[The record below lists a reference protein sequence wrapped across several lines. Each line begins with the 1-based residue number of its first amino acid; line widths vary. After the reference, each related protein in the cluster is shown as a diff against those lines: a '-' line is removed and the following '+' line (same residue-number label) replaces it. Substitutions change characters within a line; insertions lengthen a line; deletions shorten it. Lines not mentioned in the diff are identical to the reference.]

1 MKKDKSLLRRV
12 IFLVIAISLH
22 GILLAQ
28 TKTITGVVKD
38 ATGEVIIGASISAKG
53 TTTGTISKL
62 DGTFSISVPE
72 TVKSLVFSYIGMKK
86 QEVQINGKVMMI
98 TLESDSKVLDEVVA
112 IGYGTTKKRDLT
124 GSVSSI
130 SGKDLIANPVANV
143 AEALQGHLAGVNVMS
158 QDGRPGAS
166 VSIKVRGGGSITQS
180 NDPVFIVDGFPVSD
194 ISDIPADR
202 IESID
207 VLKDASSTAIY
218 GARGANGVILV
229 TTKNAKD
236 SKTSISYSSYFQSKS
251 VARTLKTIE
260 NAQDYVGYTWAYAG
274 LLGNTATPT
283 TSSNFPIGT
292 TFFGLG
298 TNANAAANWAT
309 YGTMK
314 THNYSNDLLRSAFS
328 QNHNLSISGGS
339 DKTKILFDVNY
350 LDDPGIRIN
359 SGYDRW
365 NASLKVS
372 HELNKRMKLN
382 LNLAYMHSS
391 TNGKNDVGNLATAY
405 QYRAIEPLGDGSN
418 YSGWG
423 NGDNNV
429 SLSKNIVNIVNN
441 ITQINK
447 DQYIS
452 GQGTFIWEI
461 IKGLKLTDDLGLKKS
476 TSEDK
481 YWDNGYN
488 STKNAKLTQGDGY
501 SLRNAVTLN
510 YQMSGLGKDHSMNI
524 LAGQEVLMSQ
534 SNSIFIG
541 GGGYPSS
548 FGFNDAFG
556 LITMTD
562 GGQFD
567 KRSYTIGTPSRTQ
580 SWFGRVNYTF
590 LDRYLLT
597 ATFRADASTKFAPN
611 NRWGY
616 FPAAALGWRV
626 IDEPFMASAKSWVDN
641 LKVKVSYG
649 QSGADNISPSLWKDT
664 WTQSTATVSGATVY
678 TFTHGS
684 ILPNP
689 DLKWETT
696 ISRNLGIDFGFWNR
710 LNGTLDFYNNTNKN
724 LLLAAPIDATTGY
737 SYQYV
742 NAGQTSNKGVELSLN
757 LAIAKSKNFNL
768 KVGLNYNYN
777 LNRIDQL
784 APGLIT
790 QYGQIWGST
799 LKSPLSY
806 DYQLIVGRSA
816 GTLMGA
822 KNLGY
827 YTLNDFNYDAT
838 AKSYTLKSGVA
849 DFPLSMN
856 YPGQKLFNL
865 PTGQKAFPGCLKV
878 ATNADG
884 TTQMNQYDMRA
895 KHTGGF
901 NFTGNFKN
909 FDFSTNF
916 TWQIGGKVYNA
927 QAMADFF
934 GNKDNSLGTNHYSY
948 FQNTFKM
955 WEVKDGQM
963 NYYTDPDNLARL
975 NANATYAL
983 PTFENGIIL
992 DNWIE
997 DASYLRLST
1006 LTIGYTLPKLLT
1018 KKAGIENVRIY
1029 ATGGNLFCLTGYS
1042 GLDPEVG
1049 SITSSAS
1056 SAGGTSNSNVN
1067 FPTPGV
1073 DYSSYPRART
1083 FTVGLNVTF

>member
-1 MKKDKSLLRRV
+1 MKKLKYLCLMLALCASATA
-12 IFLVIAISLH
+12 FSQQKEN
-22 GILLAQ
+22 LAQ
-28 TKTITGVVKD
+28 PNANSQTGTITGVVNDEK
-38 ATGEVIIGASISAKG
+38 GEAVIGASIKVKG
-53 TTTGTISKL
+53 SSIGTVSDVDGKFSLRTNSNSILVISFIGYASQEVALKGKNAISKL
-62 DGTFSISVPE
+62 D
-72 TVKSLVFSYIGMKK
+72 
-86 QEVQINGKVMMI
+86 
-98 TLESDSKVLDEVVA
+98 EVVV
-112 IGYGTTKKRDLT
+112 IGYGTVKKRDLT
-124 GSVSSI
+124 GAVSSVS
-130 SGKDLIANPVANV
+130 GKELAKNPVSNV
-143 AEALQGHLAGVNVMS
+143 AEALQGHLPGVNVMS
-158 QDGRPGAS
+158 QDGRPGATI
-166 VSIKVRGGGSITQS
+166 SIKVRGGGSITQS
-180 NDPVFIVDGFPVSD
+180 NDPIFIVDGFPVSD
-194 ISDIPADR
+194 ISDIPSDR

-229 TTKNAKD
+229 TTKDAKD
-236 SKTSISYSSYFQSKS
+236 AKTTVTYNSYFQSKS
-251 VARTLKTIE
+251 AANTLKTIE
-260 NAQDYVGYTWAYAG
+260 SAQDYVGYTWAYAG

-283 TSSNFPIGT
+283 TSSNFAIGN

-298 TNANAAANWAT
+298 ANANATANWAT

-314 THNYSNDLLRSAFS
+314 THNYSNDLLRTVLS
-328 QNHNLSISGGS
+328 QNHNLSISGGTE
-339 DKTKILFDVNY
+339 KTKMLFEVNY

-365 NASLKVS
+365 NASLKVA

-382 LNLAYMHSS
+382 LNITYMQST

-429 SLSKNIVNIVNN
+429 SLAKNIVSIVNN
-441 ITQINK
+441 VTQVNK
-447 DQYIS
+447 DQYIN
-452 GQGTFIWEI
+452 GQGTFSWEVA
-461 IKGLKLTDDLGLKKS
+461 KGLKLNDDLGLKRS
-476 TSEDK
+476 WSVDK

-488 STKNAKLTQGDGY
+488 STKNAKLTEGDGY
-501 SLRNAVTLN
+501 SMRNAVTLN
-510 YQMSGLGKDHSMNI
+510 YQIQGLGKNQSMNI
-524 LAGQEVLMSQ
+524 LAGQEILMSE
-534 SNSIFIG
+534 SNSMVIG

-562 GGQFD
+562 GGQYD

-580 SWFGRVNYTF
+580 SWFGRVNYTL
-590 LDRYLLT
+590 LDRYLAT
-597 ATFRADASTKFAPN
+597 VTFRADGSTKFAPN

-616 FPAAALGWRV
+616 FPAAALAWRV
-626 IDEPFMASAKSWVDN
+626 IDEPFMARAKSWVDN
-641 LKVKVSYG
+641 LKVRISYG
-649 QSGADNISPSLWKDT
+649 QSGADNITSSLWKDT
-664 WTQSTATVSGATVY
+664 WTLGTATVSGTTVY
-678 TFTHGS
+678 TFSHGS

-696 ISRNLGIDFGFWNR
+696 ISRNIGIDFGFWNR
-710 LNGTLDFYNNTNKN
+710 LNGTLELYDNTNKN

-737 SYQYV
+737 SYQFK
-742 NAGQTSNKGVELSLN
+742 NAGQTSNKGIELSLN
-757 LAIAKSKNFNL
+757 VAIVKSKDFNL
-768 KVGLNYNYN
+768 KAGINYNYN

-806 DYQLIVGRSA
+806 DYQLIVGKSA
-816 GTLMGA
+816 GTLIGCQ
-822 KNLGY
+822 NLGY
-827 YTLNDFNYDAT
+827 YTLNDFDYNAT
-838 AKSYTLKSGVA
+838 TKTYALKSGVA
-849 DFPLSMN
+849 DFPLAMN
-856 YPGQKLFNL
+856 YPGQKMFTL
-865 PTGQKAFPGCLKV
+865 PTGQKAFPGALKI

-884 TTQMNQYDMRA
+884 TAKLNQYDMRA

-901 NFTGNFKN
+901 NFNGNFKN

-934 GNKDNSLGTNHYSY
+934 GNKDNSLGTNHYAY
-948 FQNTFKM
+948 FNKTFKM
-955 WEVKDGQM
+955 WDITDGQIT
-963 NYYTDPDNLARL
+963 YYTDPDNLARL

-997 DASYLRLST
+997 DASYLRLSN
-1006 LTIGYTLPKLLT
+1006 LTIGYTLPKSLT
-1018 KKAGIENVRIY
+1018 RKASIENVRIY
-1029 ATGGNLFCLTGYS
+1029 VTGSNLFCLTGYS

-1049 SITSSAS
+1049 SIISSTS
-1056 SAGGTSNSNVN
+1056 SAGGASNSNVN

-1083 FTVGLNVTF
+1083 FTVGINVTF